1 MVLLNPYSI
10 WNKLFIAIEGIDGSG
25 KTTITRR
32 LTSSLSDIGVKVFQT
47 REPTDDLPENMIR
60 KDFNNGFALFC
71 LFMSDRFKH
80 AETISQKISEGYTVI
95 SDRFLASSFAYQ
107 GPLIENVLGSFENA
121 FEWMKRT
128 SGPLKPLPD
137 ITFLLDIDP
146 QIAMERIKNREK
158 SPFEKLEYL
167 AKVRKYYLATSLTNT
182 VVIDALLPLEEKLS
196 IMMQTVKSLLF
207 MK

>member
-1 MVLLNPYSI
+1 
-10 WNKLFIAIEGIDGSG
+10 
-25 KTTITRR
+25 
-32 LTSSLSDIGVKVFQT
+32 
-47 REPTDDLPENMIR
+47 
-60 KDFNNGFALFC
+60 
-71 LFMSDRFKH
+71 MSDRFKH